1 LKSIFYTP
9 GTVSVNVDPTVGG
22 SYLVIFK
29 VLVSSPDTA
38 TYAITVGGV
47 AQANTSYSQSTDATG
62 NLLLSGSAVINIPGG
77 TPVTIRNVG
86 TTINTLPIIPITI
99 TGAPAINASIQ
110 LIRLDIG

>member
-86 TTINTLPIIPITI
+86 TSINTLPIIPITI
-99 TGAPAINASIQ
+99 PGAPAINASIQ